1 MQWERSSV
9 ETTTQYKAF
18 MSQEIKAKVG
28 VNIGLRG
35 INVTLKGMRTLLSN
49 ILLHKVVNLQL
60 LKREKL
66 CQCFYQT
73 LTYIQNR

>member
-18 MSQEIKAKVG
+18 MSQQIKAKVG

-35 INVTLKGMRTLLSN
+35 INVTLKGMYVSLNT
-49 ILLHKVVNLQL
+49 ILLQMVVKHKLQS
-60 LKREKL
+60 
-66 CQCFYQT
+66 
-73 LTYIQNR
+73 

>member
-1 MQWERSSV
+1 MQWEKSSV

-35 INVTLKGMRTLLSN
+35 INVTLKGRD
-49 ILLHKVVNLQL
+49 VA
-60 LKREKL
+60 
-66 CQCFYQT
+66 
-73 LTYIQNR
+73 

>member
-18 MSQEIKAKVG
+18 MSQQIKANIG

-35 INVTLKGMRTLLSN
+35 INVTLKGMCISLNT
-49 ILLHKVVNLQL
+49 ILLQMVVKHKLQSSA
-60 LKREKL
+60 
-66 CQCFYQT
+66 
-73 LTYIQNR
+73 